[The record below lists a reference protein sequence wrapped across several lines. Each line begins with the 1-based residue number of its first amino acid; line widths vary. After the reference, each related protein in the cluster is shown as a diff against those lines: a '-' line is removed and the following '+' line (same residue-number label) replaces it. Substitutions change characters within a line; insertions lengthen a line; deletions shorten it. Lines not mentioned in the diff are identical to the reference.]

1 MQVSLWSLVVSIF
14 VQARVTY
21 RVDLLAGGVEPN
33 GRGDVCANIL
43 PFVFVSGRV
52 SAMSA

>member
-1 MQVSLWSLVVSIF
+1 MSIF

-43 PFVFVSGRV
+43 PFALFVFGRV